1 MQPFECGRRPRTTP
15 PEGING
21 NKSVNLRFLPPHAT
35 PSMELHIVLHGRKG
49 LADQLYQ
56 QLRDGIDSGR
66 LAAGT
71 QLPPTRLLAEQLGV
85 SRKTVAEAYSRLTY
99 DNLLSGQVGRG
110 TFITP
115 QLTSATP
122 APTATPL
129 AGEAS
134 LARWRARGIPM
145 GRPALAQPSRYDFIG
160 GTSSKAHFPFD
171 AWRQCS
177 LHALR
182 QCQRTD
188 TRYSNAQGLPEL
200 REAIARHIAFARG
213 VHCSGADVLVCNGAQ
228 QALDLIARVLIE
240 PGCTVAME
248 DPGYPPARH
257 LFEALGAR
265 IQHVPVDAE
274 GLCVERIEAGTR
286 LIYVTPSHQFPLGMP
301 MSLPR
306 RRALLA
312 RAAELGAVIIEDD
325 YDSEF
330 RYEGRP
336 TDALQS
342 LDEHG
347 LVAYVGTFSKT
358 VLPEL
363 RLGYAILPPALLE
376 PVRIAKQLSDWHTST
391 LARFISEGH
400 LLKHIRR
407 CHDLYAVRRERIL
420 QRLHGDL
427 SPWFEAVPTTAG
439 YHLSA
444 LAKGELDV
452 DFLIALARKVEVGL
466 YSLRPFYTQATPRHG
481 LLLGFGAIELLDID
495 PALDRVRDTLQG
507 IS

>member
-1 MQPFECGRRPRTTP
+1 
-15 PEGING
+15 
-21 NKSVNLRFLPPHAT
+21 
-35 PSMELHIVLHGRKG
+35 MELHITLHGRKD
-49 LADQLYQ
+49 LADQLYR

-99 DNLLSGQVGRG
+99 DNLLAGQVGRG
-110 TFITP
+110 SFVTP
-115 QLTSATP
+115 GSTAT
-122 APTATPL
+122 APGPVETPL
-129 AGEAS
+129 ASAAS
-134 LARWRARGIPM
+134 LARWRARGLPM
-145 GRPALAQPSRYDFIG
+145 GRPALEQPSRHDFVG
-160 GTSSKAHFPFD
+160 GVSSKAHFPFD
-171 AWRQCS
+171 TWRQCS

-182 QCQRTD
+182 QCQRST
-188 TRYSNAQGLPEL
+188 TRYGDPQGLPVL

-213 VHCSGADVLVCNGAQ
+213 VHCDAGNVQVCNGAQ

-240 PGCTVAME
+240 PGCRVAME
-248 DPGYPPARH
+248 DPGYPPAKH

-274 GLCVERIEAGTR
+274 GLRVELIEAGVR
-286 LIYVTPSHQFPLGMP
+286 LIYVTPSHQFPLGLP
-301 MSLPR
+301 MSLER
-306 RRALLA
+306 RHALLA
-312 RAAELGAVIIEDD
+312 RAAELGAVIVEDD

-342 LDEHG
+342 LDRHG

-363 RLGYAILPPALLE
+363 RLGYAVLPPALLE
-376 PVRIAKQLSDWHTST
+376 PVRIARQLSDWHTST
-391 LARFISEGH
+391 LSQWALARFISEGH
-400 LLKHIRR
+400 LVKHIRR
-407 CHDLYAVRRERIL
+407 CHALYAARRERLL
-420 QRLHGDL
+420 QRLGGDL
-427 SPWFEAVPTTAG
+427 AAWFEAVPSSAG

-452 DFLIALARKVEVGL
+452 EFVIALARKVEVGL
-466 YSLRPFYTQATPRHG
+466 YSLRPFYSEAPPRPG
-481 LLLGFGAIELLDID
+481 LLFGFGAIELLDID
-495 PALDRVRDTLQG
+495 PALDRLRDTLQ
-507 IS
+507 SLN

>member
-1 MQPFECGRRPRTTP
+1 
-15 PEGING
+15 
-21 NKSVNLRFLPPHAT
+21 
-35 PSMELHIVLHGRKG
+35 MELHITLHGRKD
-49 LADQLYQ
+49 LADQLYR

-71 QLPPTRLLAEQLGV
+71 RLPPTRLLAEQLGV

-110 TFITP
+110 SFITP
-115 QLTSATP
+115 QPLTPLPTTP
-122 APTATPL
+122 DTPL
-129 AGEAS
+129 ASAAT

-145 GRPALAQPSRYDFIG
+145 GRPALAQPSRYDFVG
-160 GTSSKAHFPFD
+160 GASSKAHFPFD
-171 AWRQCS
+171 AWRQCGQ
-177 LHALR
+177 HALR

-200 REAIARHIAFARG
+200 REAIARHIAFSRG
-213 VHCSGADVLVCNGAQ
+213 VRCTSADVQVCNGAQ

-265 IQHVPVDAE
+265 IQHVPVDGE
-274 GLCVERIEAGTR
+274 GIRVDLIEDCVR
-286 LIYVTPSHQFPLGMP
+286 LLYVTPSHQFPLGMP
-301 MSLPR
+301 MSLER
-306 RRALLA
+306 RHALLA
-312 RAAELGAVIIEDD
+312 RAAQLGAVIIEDD

-330 RYEGRP
+330 RYASRP

-342 LDEHG
+342 LDQHG

-363 RLGYAILPPALLE
+363 RLGYAILPAALLE

-391 LARFISEGH
+391 LSQWTLARFIGEGL

-407 CHDLYAVRRERIL
+407 CHELYAARRERIL
-420 QRLHGDL
+420 QRLAGDL
-427 SPWFEAVPTTAG
+427 APWFEAVPTSAG

-444 LAKGELDV
+444 LAKGDLDV
-452 DFLIALARKVEVGL
+452 EFVIDMARKVEVGL
-466 YSLRPFYTQATPRHG
+466 YSLRPFYTEATPKPG

-495 PALDRVRDTLQG
+495 PALDRLRDTLQ
-507 IS
+507 STS

>member
-1 MQPFECGRRPRTTP
+1 
-15 PEGING
+15 
-21 NKSVNLRFLPPHAT
+21 
-35 PSMELHIVLHGRKG
+35 MELHILLNGRTG
-49 LADQLYQ
+49 LADQLYR
-56 QLRDGIDSGR
+56 QLRDAIDSGR

-110 TFITP
+110 TFVTP
-115 QLTSATP
+115 QPVSAP
-122 APTATPL
+122 ATAAGTVL
-129 AGEAS
+129 ASEAN
-134 LARWRARGIPM
+134 LARWRARGVPM
-145 GRPALAQPSRYDFIG
+145 GRPALAQPSRYDFVG
-160 GTSSKAHFPFD
+160 GASSKAHFPFD

-188 TRYSNAQGLPEL
+188 TRYSNTQGLAEL

-213 VHCSGADVLVCNGAQ
+213 VHCSAADIVVCNGAQ

-240 PGCTVAME
+240 PGCLVAME
-248 DPGYPPARH
+248 DPGYPPARY

-274 GLCVERIEAGTR
+274 GLCAEQIEAGAR

-301 MSLPR
+301 MSLQR
-306 RRALLA
+306 RRTLLA

-336 TDALQS
+336 ADALQS
-342 LDEHG
+342 LDEQG

-363 RLGYAILPPALLE
+363 RLGYAILPTALLE
-376 PVRIAKQLSDWHTST
+376 PVRIAKQLNDWHTST
-391 LARFISEGH
+391 LSQWALARFISEGH
-400 LLKHIRR
+400 LLRHIRR
-407 CHDLYAVRRERIL
+407 CHDLYAARRERIL
-420 QRLHGDL
+420 QRLRGDL
-427 SPWFEAVPTTAG
+427 SPWFEAVPTSAG

-444 LAKGELDV
+444 LARNQLDV
-452 DFLIALARKVEVGL
+452 DFVIAQARKVEVGL
-466 YSLRPFYTQATPRHG
+466 YSLRPFYSEATPKPG

-495 PALDRVRDTLQG
+495 PALDRLRDTLQTL
-507 IS
+507 S

>member
-1 MQPFECGRRPRTTP
+1 
-15 PEGING
+15 
-21 NKSVNLRFLPPHAT
+21 
-35 PSMELHIVLHGRKG
+35 MELHITLHGRKD
-49 LADQLYQ
+49 LADQLYR
-56 QLRDGIDSGR
+56 QLRDAIDCGR

-85 SRKTVAEAYSRLTY
+85 SRKTVAEAYSRLTS

-115 QLTSATP
+115 Q
-122 APTATPL
+122 PL
-129 AGEAS
+129 ARQPATTEIPLASADS

-145 GRPALAQPSRYDFIG
+145 GRPALTQPSRYDFVG
-160 GTSSKAHFPFD
+160 GASSKAHFPFD
-171 AWRQCS
+171 AWRQCAQ
-177 LHALR
+177 HALR

-213 VHCSGADVLVCNGAQ
+213 VRCTAADVQVCNGAQ

-240 PGCTVAME
+240 PGCSVAME

-265 IQHVPVDAE
+265 IQHVPVDGE
-274 GLCVERIEAGTR
+274 GIRVDRIEAGAR

-301 MSLPR
+301 MSLER
-306 RRALLA
+306 RHALLA
-312 RAAELGAVIIEDD
+312 RAAELGALIIEDD

-330 RYEGRP
+330 RYASRP

-363 RLGYAILPPALLE
+363 RLGYAILPPALQE

-391 LARFISEGH
+391 LSQWALARFIGEGH
-400 LLKHIRR
+400 LVKHIRR
-407 CHDLYAVRRERIL
+407 CHELYAARRERIL
-420 QRLHGDL
+420 QRLEGDL
-427 SPWFEAVPTTAG
+427 SPWFAAVPTSAG

-444 LAKGELDV
+444 LARGELDV
-452 DFLIALARKVEVGL
+452 EFVIALARKVEVGL
-466 YSLRPFYTQATPRHG
+466 YSLAPFYREAPVKPG

-495 PALDRVRDTLQG
+495 PALDRLRDTLQ
-507 IS
+507 SLS

>member
-1 MQPFECGRRPRTTP
+1 
-15 PEGING
+15 
-21 NKSVNLRFLPPHAT
+21 
-35 PSMELHIVLHGRKG
+35 MELHIVLHGRKG

-85 SRKTVAEAYSRLTY
+85 SRKTVAEAYSRLTS

-115 QLTSATP
+115 PP
-122 APTATPL
+122 ASPPAAPHSTLL
-129 AGEAS
+129 ASEAS

-145 GRPALAQPSRYDFIG
+145 GRPALAQPSRYDFVG
-160 GTSSKAHFPFD
+160 GASSKVHFPFD

-177 LHALR
+177 QYALR

-213 VHCSGADVLVCNGAQ
+213 VHCTAADVQVCNGAQ

-274 GLCVERIEAGTR
+274 GICVERIEAGVR

-301 MSLPR
+301 LSLGR
-306 RRALLA
+306 RHALLA

-342 LDEHG
+342 LDRHG

-363 RLGYAILPPALLE
+363 RLGYAILPPPLLE

-391 LARFISEGH
+391 LSQWTLPRFISEGH
-400 LLKHIRR
+400 LVRHIRR
-407 CHDLYAVRRERIL
+407 CHGLYAARRESIL
-420 QRLHGDL
+420 ARLRGDL
-427 SPWFEAVPTTAG
+427 SPWFEAVPSTAG

-444 LAKGELDV
+444 LAKGDLDV
-452 DFLIALARKVEVGL
+452 EFLIALARKVEVGL
-466 YSLRPFYTQATPRHG
+466 YSLAPFFSEAAPRPG
-481 LLLGFGAIELLDID
+481 LLLGFGAIERLDID
-495 PALDRVRDTLQG
+495 PALDRVRDTLQ
-507 IS
+507 SLS